1 MLKDEDKTK
10 EQLINEL
17 KELRS
22 RIGQSKE
29 VVVDRLTGLYNRRHF
44 LDLAEYE
51 FARTRRLERHLSAI
65 MLDIDHLK
73 QINDTYG
80 QSIGDQVLAVVAKRC
95 RTNVR
100 FVDIPGRYGGGKFVL
115 MLPEAN
121 LPAANQ
127 VAERLRQCVA
137 KTPISTERGLIKITI
152 SLGVT
157 SLTVDAPNLSDLL
170 ERSDKAMH
178 LAKQGGRNRVEVG

>member
-10 EQLINEL
+10 EQLISEL

-44 LDLAEYE
+44 LDLAEHE
-51 FARTRRLERHLSAI
+51 FARAHRLERHISAI
-65 MLDIDHLK
+65 MLDVDYLK

-80 QSIGDQVLAVVAKRC
+80 QSIGDQVLTTVAKRC

-100 FVDIPGRYGGGKFVL
+100 FIDIPGRYGGVEFVL
-115 MLPEAN
+115 LLPEAN

-137 KTPISTERGLIKITI
+137 KTTVPTEKGLITTTI
-152 SLGVT
+152 SLGVAT
-157 SLTVDAPNLSDLL
+157 LTPDTPSLSNLL
-170 ERSDKAMH
+170 ELAEKAMR